1 MLSGYSF
8 RHNFVRSA
16 GTPVPVTGSFSMR
29 QPSQHGT
36 AVLKNRVSYFVALT
50 AVLTGAAAPVHAFTL
65 GDLRGSVVIGRSLDV
80 SIPVLPGS
88 GEEALASCLSA
99 EVLFADAQQVSS
111 LTVTPVTAGSVSTA
125 LVRIRASALVDEPVV
140 SVLLRSSCGGAAS
153 RRYVV
158 LSDFPAPDLPKAE
171 SASAAGNLLHV
182 PPTPLNVPQHGTTSA
197 DAASASTAPSNGVH
211 DAAPAKA
218 VVAPVRVVRPK
229 PVVKKPAS
237 PSTPVKRAPAPEP
250 AVAKPVLKLD
260 PQPVLPV
267 QGELPVPAALP
278 ASAAAS
284 APSDEVVQQA
294 LHIQALQNDVK
305 TLKDLAVKNQAS
317 LMEFQS
323 KLRQAE
329 AERVPM
335 SWFYM
340 VVGLLVASLGAL
352 TWVLRKQQKA
362 QKADWWQH
370 AQNDAPETVVITPAS
385 TIQPAAT
392 ASDFG
397 KLMTTRVVPTTTVPP
412 STQAEPDL
420 DLDIDLDSLATAG
433 KAPVTSEP
441 LAVVPVDGFGVG
453 HNINVETISDIRQQA
468 EFFVSLGQTDR
479 ALNILRKQILEST
492 EPNPLVY
499 LDLLS
504 LYHAQGLKADF
515 RELRSAFNQFFNV
528 VAPDFPAFNLEG
540 RDLLAYTEPLAVL
553 SRFWPNI
560 EAIAFL
566 EACIFH
572 NDAAPMQL
580 SFDLAAFRDLLMLHA
595 VAEKV
600 TSDSPWKMTSHGG
613 LGASSLAHA
622 EMAELA
628 MTMRGQ
634 FEEDRADAAR
644 AEAVDTRGDSEAA
657 LAVSAASPPAHG
669 LDLDLDLNAP
679 SDSPN
684 PDNQNPKSAGGGA
697 SIKSPFRHSF
707 F

>member
-1 MLSGYSF
+1 M
-8 RHNFVRSA
+8 
-16 GTPVPVTGSFSMR
+16 
-29 QPSQHGT
+29 
-36 AVLKNRVSYFVALT
+36 KNRVSYFVALT
-50 AVLTGAAAPVHAFTL
+50 ACLTVAAAPSHAFTL

-80 SIPVLPGS
+80 SIPVLPGA

-99 EVLFADAQQVSS
+99 EVLFADAQQISS
-111 LTVTPVTAGSVSTA
+111 LTVTPVTAGSVPTA
-125 LVRIRASALVDEPVV
+125 LVRIRSSALVDEPVV
-140 SVLLRSSCGGAAS
+140 TVLLRSSCGSVTS

-158 LSDFPAPDLPKAE
+158 LSDFPAPELPRAD
-171 SASAAGNLLHV
+171 SASVTANASHV
-182 PPTPLNVPQHGTTSA
+182 PPTSLTVPQHRAVHA
-197 DAASASTAPSNGVH
+197 DAASVATGPSSGSR
-211 DAAPAKA
+211 DAVPAKA
-218 VVAPVRVVRPK
+218 AVHAATPK
-229 PVVKKPAS
+229 PVVKKPA
-237 PSTPVKRAPAPEP
+237 TPVKRAPQPEP
-250 AVAKPVLKLD
+250 AAAKSVLKLD
-260 PQPVLPV
+260 PQPFLPAP
-267 QGELPVPAALP
+267 GEVAVPAALP

-305 TLKDLAVKNQAS
+305 TLKELAAKNQAS
-317 LMEFQS
+317 LMEFQT

-335 SWFYM
+335 SWFFL
-340 VVGLLVASLGAL
+340 VVGLLLASLGAL
-352 TWVLRKQQKA
+352 AWLLRKQQKA

-370 AQNDAPETVVITPAS
+370 AQNDAQETQVITPAS
-385 TIQPAAT
+385 TLQPAAPAT
-392 ASDFG
+392 DFG
-397 KLMTTRVVPTTTVPP
+397 KFVATRVTSTTTEVQ

-420 DLDIDLDSLATAG
+420 DLDIDLNSLSTAG
-433 KAPVTSEP
+433 KAQTASEP
-441 LAVVPVDGFGVG
+441 LAVDPIDEFCAGR
-453 HNINVETISDIRQQA
+453 NINLETISDIRQQA

-504 LYHAQGLKADF
+504 LYHSLGLKADF

-528 VAPDFPAFNLEG
+528 VAPDFPTYNLEG
-540 RDLLAYTEPLAVL
+540 RDLLEYAEPLAVL

-600 TSDSPWKMTSHGG
+600 TSDSPWKNTSHGG
-613 LGASSLAHA
+613 LGVSSLAHA

-628 MTMRGQ
+628 MTLRGP
-634 FEEDRADAAR
+634 FDDAMTEAAR
-644 AEAVDTRGDSEAA
+644 HEAADTRGDSNEFAPVISVAA
-657 LAVSAASPPAHG
+657 PPAQG
-669 LDLDLDLNAP
+669 LDLDLDLDAP
-679 SDSPN
+679 SAT
-684 PDNQNPKSAGGGA
+684 PDAQNPKGPRSESGN
-697 SIKSPFRHSF
+697 SPFRNSHF
-707 F
+707 